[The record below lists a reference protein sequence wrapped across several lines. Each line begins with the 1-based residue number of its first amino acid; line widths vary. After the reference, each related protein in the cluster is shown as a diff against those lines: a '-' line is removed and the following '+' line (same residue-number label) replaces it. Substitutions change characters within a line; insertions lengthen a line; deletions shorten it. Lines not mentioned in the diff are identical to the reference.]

1 MSDEIFEIEL
11 DVNKYNEEFAK
22 LDENDKNKVIEL
34 GLLMFKLCDE
44 RKQAWNNED
53 WNNKIQEF
61 KLELES
67 TQEKLKLEKKKSIDM
82 ADNMDNK
89 MNNLHN
95 EITKNTE
102 LVFKNEI
109 EQWKIKYNHLKQ
121 EMTEINNNM
130 IQTISN
136 ARENEKEIWTKICD
150 ELRKEYDMKLENEK
164 KTPESNSTKNKTTK
178 IRGKRKSK
186 IDKNIKE

>member
-11 DVNKYNEEFAK
+11 DVNKYNEEFAT

-136 ARENEKEIWTKICD
+136 AREKE
-150 ELRKEYDMKLENEK
+150 
-164 KTPESNSTKNKTTK
+164 
-178 IRGKRKSK
+178 
-186 IDKNIKE
+186 